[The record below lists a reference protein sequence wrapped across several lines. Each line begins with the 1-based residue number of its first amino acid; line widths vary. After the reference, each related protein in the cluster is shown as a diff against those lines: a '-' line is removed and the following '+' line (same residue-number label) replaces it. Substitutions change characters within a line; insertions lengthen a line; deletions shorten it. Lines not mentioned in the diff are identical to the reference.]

1 MFIGD
6 VLRLGCPFYLFAE
19 PPADSTH
26 NVPLSSQSKVLMLKQ
41 GNGVKN
47 ERKMT
52 GNLPRS
58 KRRRRRIPNKKKEKM
73 LAQKSVKSKLVLLVG
88 WLMVQLKG
96 R

>member
-1 MFIGD
+1 MFTGD
-6 VLRLGCPFYLFAE
+6 ILRPGCPFYLSAV

-58 KRRRRRIPNKKKEKM
+58 KRRRRRIPYKKRKK

>member
-1 MFIGD
+1 MF
-6 VLRLGCPFYLFAE
+6 RLGCRFYLSAE
-19 PPADSTH
+19 PPADCTH

-58 KRRRRRIPNKKKEKM
+58 KRRRRRIRNKNEKM
-73 LAQKSVKSKLVLLVG
+73 LAQKSVKSKFVLLVG

>member
-1 MFIGD
+1 VFIGD
-6 VLRLGCPFYLFAE
+6 ILRPGCPFYPFSE
-19 PPADSTH
+19 PPTDSRH

-58 KRRRRRIPNKKKEKM
+58 KRRRRRIPNKKEKNVSSE
-73 LAQKSVKSKLVLLVG
+73 KREK
-88 WLMVQLKG
+88 
-96 R
+96 